1 MDFTNFFT
9 TQNIIQLFF
18 KLFSIVFSVMY
29 LLYAVIIERQTTIMN
44 KTLQSKEA
52 GLIFVVS
59 TLQIVAGVLLVL
71 LSLVI

>member
-18 KLFSIVFSVMY
+18 KLFSVVFSVMY

-44 KTLQSKEA
+44 KTLQSREA
-52 GLIFVVS
+52 GLIFFVS